1 MSYEL
6 SGNLDTIYVPYDKSS
21 SGMIIATIFCA
32 ALFLVI
38 WNIIPF
44 IHRFLAARQQFP
56 GMPLDAKTRRK
67 GVTTLACSLVCVLS
81 LATYALNPNY
91 QAEQEQAAQIAIQD
105 IQDRFHLQARW
116 KYAPYNPFDD
126 DSDRV
131 GKLYI
136 EVNGRSY
143 PTRISPT
150 EYDNPS
156 HYGPSKKKD
165 FVMLVVEVLT
175 NDGYVPIST
184 FSRQVTGQDP
194 AY

>member
-6 SGNLDTIYVPYDKSS
+6 SGNLDTIYVPVDTSS
-21 SGMIIATIFCA
+21 TGMVIVTVFCI
-32 ALFLVI
+32 ALFLII
-38 WNIIPF
+38 WNGLSF
-44 IHRFLAARQQFP
+44 IHRFLAIRQEFP

-67 GVTTLACSLVCVLS
+67 GVTVLVCAIVCVAS
-81 LATYALNPNY
+81 LAAYALNPLY
-91 QAEQEQAAQIAIQD
+91 RTEQEQSAQVAIAD
-105 IQDRFHLQARW
+105 IQQRYHLNARW
-116 KYAPYNPFDD
+116 EYAPYNPFDD

-131 GKLYI
+131 GRLYI
-136 EVNGRSY
+136 EANGRSY

-156 HYGPSKKKD
+156 SYGPAKKQD
-165 FVMLVVEVLT
+165 LVTLVVEVLT
-175 NDGYVPIST
+175 DSGYVPIST

>member
-21 SGMIIATIFCA
+21 SGMIIATICCA

-67 GVTTLACSLVCVLS
+67 GVTTLVCSLVCVLS
-81 LATYALNPNY
+81 LAAYALNPNY

-150 EYDNPS
+150 EYDNPT